1 MTYIELEN
9 LETVFP
15 QKELNDFTVLLG
27 GFKLKKPY
35 FLASVITNLTSNQQE
50 EIELYYSCKTV

>member
-35 FLASVITNLTSNQQE
+35 FLASVITNSTSNQQE
-50 EIELYYSCKTV
+50 EIELC